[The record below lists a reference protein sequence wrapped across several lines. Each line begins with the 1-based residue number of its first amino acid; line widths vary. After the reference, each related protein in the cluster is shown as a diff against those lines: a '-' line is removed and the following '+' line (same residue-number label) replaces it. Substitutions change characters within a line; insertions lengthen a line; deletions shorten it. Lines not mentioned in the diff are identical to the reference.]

1 LFASWVC
8 HRQAPFGLLYLA
20 NYPFST
26 DRKTANKELNRL
38 LRREKEQDLDSK
50 QKARLEA
57 KIQNCRINL
66 NYTIY
71 YPLTEKYLSIYPK
84 SNGKPEAAESGS
96 DAESSKK
103 ETKTKDA
110 KPPLWA
116 VVAKCMEDNTLD
128 LLREGKLNINFKG
141 EKIQTS
147 SSTVATTDTSKE
159 KSKKKEHQK
168 DSKGASQK
176 DKSIKHDK
184 KDKSARGSQTSKH
197 NAPQEVNAEDD
208 ESDGGFFE

>member
-1 LFASWVC
+1 
-8 HRQAPFGLLYLA
+8 LLTPPL
-20 NYPFST
+20 ST
-26 DRKTANKELNRL
+26 DRKTASKELNRL
-38 LRREKEQDLDSK
+38 LRREKEYLDSK

-57 KIQNCRINL
+57 KIHTCRVNL

-96 DAESSKK
+96 EAESSKM
-103 ETKTKDA
+103 ETKTNDA

-116 VVAKCMEDNTLD
+116 VVAKCMEEKTLD

-147 SSTVATTDTSKE
+147 SSTTATGDASKE

-176 DKSIKHDK
+176 DKSVKHDK
-184 KDKSARGSQTSKH
+184 TSNKKEKSARDTSKRD
-197 NAPQEVNAEDD
+197 APQQVNVEDED